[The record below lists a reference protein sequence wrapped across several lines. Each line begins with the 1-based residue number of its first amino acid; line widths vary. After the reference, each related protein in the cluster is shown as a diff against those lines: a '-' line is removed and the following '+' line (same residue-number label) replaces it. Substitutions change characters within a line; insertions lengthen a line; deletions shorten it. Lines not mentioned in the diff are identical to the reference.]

1 MHTKRTVLV
10 TRDDRERLIR
20 LFVADIADSNEQ
32 PNLRALR
39 EELDSATI
47 VDPEEVP
54 PDVVTLDSTVTLCDS
69 RSSYEDTYKLV
80 HPEQVDIAEGQLS
93 VLAPVGTA
101 ILGCRVGDEVR
112 WPVPGGSA
120 SARINEVVFQP
131 ERDGF
136 INLPSSTS
144 TN

>member
-1 MHTKRTVLV
+1 MHTERTIIV
-10 TRDDRERLIR
+10 TKEDRERLEG
-20 LFVADIADSNEQ
+20 LFATDVNDSNEQ

-39 EELDSATI
+39 EELDSATV

-54 PDVVTLDSTVTLCDS
+54 PDVVTLDSTVRLCDS

-80 HPEQVDIAEGQLS
+80 NPQEDDITDGQLS
-93 VLAPVGTA
+93 VLAPIGSA
-101 ILGCRVGDEVR
+101 ILGYRVGDDVR

-120 SARINEVVFQP
+120 RFRIKEVVFQP

-136 INLPSSTS
+136 FVLPRNTS